1 MSYLARAGYDT
12 FAMDHSGYGLSPRP
26 MMDDPCNMDSENR
39 ALITPFPLA
48 IDWQP
53 KYSQG
58 LTTSQSDWYEILT
71 VVEFIRA
78 LRGVET
84 VSLIGWSA
92 GGPRTAGFAARYP
105 EKIDKLV
112 LFAPG
117 YRRNQTSSRPSHPR
131 GEVPMRI
138 QTKDALE
145 EGRWRSTVACENQI
159 DPGIQTAVWQSIM
172 SFDQRGAV
180 WGADHGVMRV
190 RTTAGSWGWN
200 REYAAKVTAP
210 TLIMVGEED
219 FLLESGKQLYEDLT
233 AAERKVL
240 VTMECATHF
249 AVWESTQY
257 KFMHEA
263 SLEWFE
269 STRFRVR
276 PGGRFSVAS
285 GGVDVVQ
292 R

>member
-1 MSYLARAGYDT
+1 
-12 FAMDHSGYGLSPRP
+12 
-26 MMDDPCNMDSENR
+26 
-39 ALITPFPLA
+39 
-48 IDWQP
+48 
-53 KYSQG
+53 
-58 LTTSQSDWYEILT
+58 
-71 VVEFIRA
+71 
-78 LRGVET
+78 
-84 VSLIGWSA
+84 
-92 GGPRTAGFAARYP
+92 
-105 EKIDKLV
+105 
-112 LFAPG
+112 
-117 YRRNQTSSRPSHPR
+117 
-131 GEVPMRI
+131 MRI

-180 WGADHGVMRV
+180 WGADDGVMRV

-233 AAERKVL
+233 EAERKVL

-269 STRFRVR
+269 STMFRGR
-276 PGGRFSVAS
+276 PTGRFSVAS

>member
-1 MSYLARAGYDT
+1 
-12 FAMDHSGYGLSPRP
+12 
-26 MMDDPCNMDSENR
+26 
-39 ALITPFPLA
+39 
-48 IDWQP
+48 
-53 KYSQG
+53 
-58 LTTSQSDWYEILT
+58 
-71 VVEFIRA
+71 
-78 LRGVET
+78 
-84 VSLIGWSA
+84 
-92 GGPRTAGFAARYP
+92 
-105 EKIDKLV
+105 
-112 LFAPG
+112 
-117 YRRNQTSSRPSHPR
+117 
-131 GEVPMRI
+131 
-138 QTKDALE
+138 
-145 EGRWRSTVACENQI
+145 
-159 DPGIQTAVWQSIM
+159 
-172 SFDQRGAV
+172 
-180 WGADHGVMRV
+180 
-190 RTTAGSWGWN
+190 
-200 REYAAKVTAP
+200 
-210 TLIMVGEED
+210 MVGEED